1 MKSHLNLV
9 LQISKPRVLVF
20 IFFQIQESLGS
31 VWKHGLV
38 PCIQYT
44 FLKVGNII
52 GLKSNDN
59 LKLKIMKELSSQ
71 QVKTKIYMKILKFIG
86 N

>member
-1 MKSHLNLV
+1 M
-9 LQISKPRVLVF
+9 
-20 IFFQIQESLGS
+20 
-31 VWKHGLV
+31 
-38 PCIQYT
+38 QYT

-71 QVKTKIYMKILKFIG
+71 QVKTKIYMKILNFIG